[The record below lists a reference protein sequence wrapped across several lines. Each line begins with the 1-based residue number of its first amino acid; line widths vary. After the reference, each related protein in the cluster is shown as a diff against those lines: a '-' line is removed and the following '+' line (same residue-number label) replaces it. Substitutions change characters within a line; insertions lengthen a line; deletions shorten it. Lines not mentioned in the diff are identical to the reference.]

1 MNVYLVNN
9 ALMNLKL
16 AKGYSKK
23 LNRVLKKDTDTCH
36 NMYLSNNGV

>member
-23 LNRVLKKDTDTCH
+23 QGTQKRYR
-36 NMYLSNNGV
+36 YLSQHVLIK